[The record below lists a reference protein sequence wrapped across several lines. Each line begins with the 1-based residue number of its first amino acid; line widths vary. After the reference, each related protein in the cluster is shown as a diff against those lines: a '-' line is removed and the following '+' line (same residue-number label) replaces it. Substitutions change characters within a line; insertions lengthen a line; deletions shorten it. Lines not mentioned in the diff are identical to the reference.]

1 MTPLNEALS
10 DRLRNVQ
17 QGVNSRD
24 RKVKPQRY
32 VGQGLEPVPHVEL
45 PALRERCKSP
55 LPSVSRARDTSSPS
69 FSPFWFW
76 LLKYFDLRSAFA
88 RAELVSLDNLRG
100 STDAGL

>member
-45 PALRERCKSP
+45 PAL
-55 LPSVSRARDTSSPS
+55 L
-69 FSPFWFW
+69 
-76 LLKYFDLRSAFA
+76 DLRRVTTVKNIEQHDRDADVPGGAANSFERICEQKASKA
-88 RAELVSLDNLRG
+88 LPMAKAERAMPFK
-100 STDAGL
+100 